1 MSIQSIEKIVEQ
13 LKIYEQRQRGVEHD
27 ADISP
32 ERKQREYQVIG
43 REKAAAKSEI
53 YQAFADEWA
62 GMFREARKLK
72 AEQFQAD
79 ELQAA
84 GWHFERLAF
93 AARQVEAAIAGA
105 EDEPLSGVK
114 ALQVLEKSADEVLKS
129 GDKHLAR
136 AWCEIAPGL
145 IRARFGADGS
155 ALARKLERE
164 LPALTD
170 TPALQA
176 QRERGAE
183 FANRTIRLA
192 ELTKQAAEIYHE
204 DPILTTNEM
213 LLSLM
218 KGVEIAKTINAE
230 KGSIITAVDYV
241 DERMHPLVAEKSL
254 LPGSVAI

>member
-13 LKIYEQRQRGVEHD
+13 LKIYEQRQRGIEHD
-27 ADISP
+27 GDVSP

-72 AEQFQAD
+72 AQQFQAD
-79 ELQAA
+79 EQQAA
-84 GWHFERLAF
+84 SWNFERLAF

-105 EDEPLSGVK
+105 EDEPLSGET
-114 ALQVLEKSADEVLKS
+114 ALQKIEKAVEAVLTAGDVHLK
-129 GDKHLAR
+129 R
-136 AWCEIAPGL
+136 AWCELAPGFL
-145 IRARFGADGS
+145 RARFGDACG
-155 ALARKLERE
+155 ALVKKLERE
-164 LPALTD
+164 LPAIME

-218 KGVEIAKTINAE
+218 KGVEIRKTINAE

-241 DERMHPLVAEKSL
+241 DERMHPLVAEKSM
-254 LPGSVAI
+254 LPGSVVS